1 MTENIDSRLTTTREA
16 HTSTAQT
23 AMRAVVRDRFGP
35 PGLLEHTTTNRPT
48 IADDEVLV
56 RVHAAGVNQGD
67 VLEMRGWPYIA
78 RLISYGALRPKCPIL
93 GTDIAGRVVAVGNA
107 VSRVGIGDAIV
118 GWGRGAFAEFAALP
132 ADSVTHKPAGLTFEQ
147 AAALPT
153 AGVAALQAVRDAGR
167 VRDGH
172 HALIVGASGG
182 VGTFAV
188 QLAKIHRAEVTATCS
203 ARNVELVR
211 SLGADHTIDYTAID
225 VTNGDG
231 RYDVIIDLVG
241 DRPLRAYRRVLT
253 EAGRFVVVGGRT
265 PRSITGMTRF
275 AAASAISPFVS
286 QHFVPLISQPNHA
299 DLYTLTGLVRAGRM
313 RPIVDQAFMLAD
325 TPTALHHI
333 ETGHTRGKVVLTV

>member
-1 MTENIDSRLTTTREA
+1 VTENINSRHATRQA

-23 AMRAVVRDRFGP
+23 TMRAAVRDRFGP
-35 PGLLEHTTTNRPT
+35 PDLLEHTTTDRP
-48 IADDEVLV
+48 AMPDVEVLV

-67 VLEMRGWPYIA
+67 ALEMRGWPYIA
-78 RLISYGALRPKCPIL
+78 RPISYGALRPKRPIL
-93 GTDIAGRVVAVGNA
+93 GTDIAGRVVAVGDA
-107 VSRVGIGDAIV
+107 VSNIEIGDAIV
-118 GWGRGAFAEFAALP
+118 GWGRGAFAQYAAMPQTSL
-132 ADSVTHKPAGLTFEQ
+132 TTKPAGITFEQ

-167 VRDGH
+167 LRDGQH
-172 HALIVGASGG
+172 VLIVGASGG

-188 QLAKIHRAEVTATCS
+188 QLAKIHGAEVTATCS

-211 SLGADHTIDYTAID
+211 SLGADHTIDYTAHD
-225 VTNGDG
+225 VTDGDG
-231 RYDVIIDLVG
+231 RYDAIIDLVG

-286 QHFVPLISQPNHA
+286 QHFVPLFSKPNHV
-299 DLYTLTGLVRAGRM
+299 DLHILTGLVGTGKM
-313 RPIVDQAFMLAD
+313 RPVVDQAFMLAD
-325 TPTALHHI
+325 APAALQYI
-333 ETGHTRGKVVLTV
+333 ETGHARGKVVLTV